1 MLLQQDR
8 ARLAKE
14 KQLKEEAIRDK
25 EDMERKY
32 IQLQDEVRKAQ
43 EELVCCH
50 GTSYSKASM
59 LFCEFHPSFL

>member
-1 MLLQQDR
+1 MLTVFFNSQQQDR

-32 IQLQDEVRKAQ
+32 IQLQDEVRKAH
-43 EELVCCH
+43 EELVCYH
-50 GTSYSKASM
+50 GTS
-59 LFCEFHPSFL
+59 